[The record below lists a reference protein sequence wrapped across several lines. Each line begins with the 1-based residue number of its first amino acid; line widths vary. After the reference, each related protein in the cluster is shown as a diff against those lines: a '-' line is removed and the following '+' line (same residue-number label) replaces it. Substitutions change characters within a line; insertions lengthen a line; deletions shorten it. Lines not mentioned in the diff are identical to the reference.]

1 MTSKRGGGLLRINK
15 TQAKKSKGKIPNLS
29 GGLNANQSGGFP
41 TSSVAARA
49 PIPQSP
55 KRDSVSSEEL
65 EKRTARANRFRD
77 TLDPSQLLS
86 VGRVVPHGRNLTIR
100 NEGPPINPVD
110 DFFEVLS
117 IYHQT
122 QMKINQ
128 INDTLPSVRKKL
140 AWDFFHERTTP
151 ITLNSLY
158 ENDESDKSKNLD
170 KTESENVTLKVNEL
184 TNKPKAL
191 DLPTA
196 SNASNF
202 FDVEMED
209 VEQFIAT
216 SPVTPGSTFRYE
228 MDVDET
234 FPSSYIPPFTQM
246 PSLSNTLTI
255 NPTDQLIFGPNM
267 LSQFQRTNTRS
278 TDVMRKSSLER
289 ANSIIPAPEKSSS
302 MLSIM
307 DVEYDNYS
315 NQGESFLEPDN
326 NTLVGSP
333 TDEEFNKIEETATDT
348 VDEPDVTSDTEPPI
362 EDDEQDDELGSPDL
376 PTPKL
381 DLYSLVHGPPP
392 LTQAQLFKEEK
403 IKQRQALYKKTKVLP
418 DRILSETKRRK
429 KGYDTLINKNRN
441 VQCVLAHIDDQ
452 KAKATKKAQEVEI
465 RRKAIE
471 AQSSHDEDYESVKK
485 EIRRRNQIFERITNK
500 YNERAKKDPKYKYSM
515 TKIEE
520 EALIEIDN
528 TPSLLRS

>member
-1 MTSKRGGGLLRINK
+1 MTSKRGGGLMRVNK
-15 TQAKKSKGKIPNLS
+15 TQGRGGGGSK
-29 GGLNANQSGGFP
+29 
-41 TSSVAARA
+41 
-49 PIPQSP
+49 SP

-86 VGRVVPHGRNLTIR
+86 VGRVVPYGRNSAIK

-122 QMKINQ
+122 QMMINQ
-128 INDTLPSVRKKL
+128 VNDTLPSVRKKL
-140 AWDFFHERTTP
+140 AWDFFHERTSP

-170 KTESENVTLKVNEL
+170 KIESENFTLKFNEL

-191 DLPTA
+191 DLPT
-196 SNASNF
+196 SKF

-216 SPVTPGSTFRYE
+216 SPVTQSAFQ

-234 FPSSYIPPFTQM
+234 FPFSYIPPFTQM

-255 NPTDQLIFGPNM
+255 NQTDQLTFGPNI

-278 TDVMRKSSLER
+278 NDVTRKSSLER
-289 ANSIIPAPEKSSS
+289 ALERANSIIVPATAKSSFS
-302 MLSIM
+302 TM
-307 DVEYDNYS
+307 DVEYDNYP
-315 NQGESFLEPDN
+315 NQGESFLELDN

-333 TDEEFNKIEETATDT
+333 TDEEFKKIDETATDT
-348 VDEPDVTSDTEPPI
+348 VDEPDVNSDTEPPI
-362 EDDEQDDELGSPDL
+362 EDDEQDDELGSLDL

-418 DRILSETKRRK
+418 DRILSEAKRRK

-452 KAKATKKAQEVEI
+452 KAKATKKAQEEIEI
-465 RRKAIE
+465 RRKTIE
-471 AQSSHDEDYESVKK
+471 AQSSCDEDYESVKK
-485 EIRRRNQIFERITNK
+485 EIRRRNQIFERIKNEHL
-500 YNERAKKDPKYKYSM
+500 ERAKKDPKYKYSM
-515 TKIEE
+515 TKIVG

-528 TPSLLRS
+528 TPSFLRS

>member
-1 MTSKRGGGLLRINK
+1 IMTSKRGGGLMRVNK
-15 TQAKKSKGKIPNLS
+15 TQGRGGGKTPNLS
-29 GGLNANQSGGFP
+29 GGLNASQSGGFP
-41 TSSVAARA
+41 TSSVATRA

-86 VGRVVPHGRNLTIR
+86 VGRVVPYGRNSAIK

-122 QMKINQ
+122 QMMINQ
-128 INDTLPSVRKKL
+128 VNDTLPSVRKKL
-140 AWDFFHERTTP
+140 AWDFFHERTSP

-170 KTESENVTLKVNEL
+170 KIESENFTLKFNEL

-191 DLPTA
+191 DLPT
-196 SNASNF
+196 SKF

-216 SPVTPGSTFRYE
+216 SPVTQSAFQ

-234 FPSSYIPPFTQM
+234 FPFSYIPPFTQM

-255 NPTDQLIFGPNM
+255 NQTDQLTFGPNI

-278 TDVMRKSSLER
+278 NDVTRKSSLER
-289 ANSIIPAPEKSSS
+289 ALERANSIIVPGKATAKSSFS
-302 MLSIM
+302 TM
-307 DVEYDNYS
+307 DVEYDNYP
-315 NQGESFLEPDN
+315 NQGESFLELDN

-333 TDEEFNKIEETATDT
+333 TDEEFKKIDETATDT
-348 VDEPDVTSDTEPPI
+348 VDEPDVNSDTEPPI
-362 EDDEQDDELGSPDL
+362 EDDEQDDELGSLDL

-418 DRILSETKRRK
+418 DRILSEAKRRK
-429 KGYDTLINKNRN
+429 KGLK
-441 VQCVLAHIDDQ
+441 QQ
-452 KAKATKKAQEVEI
+452 KRHKKKLKYGE
-465 RRKAIE
+465 KTIE
-471 AQSSHDEDYESVKK
+471 AQSSCDEDYESVKK
-485 EIRRRNQIFERITNK
+485 EIRRRNQIFERIKNEHL
-500 YNERAKKDPKYKYSM
+500 ERAKKDP
-515 TKIEE
+515 
-520 EALIEIDN
+520 
-528 TPSLLRS
+528 